1 MGGDKQIQLQGNSLQ
16 IPADAA
22 KRLAE
27 SGKPLRLVFSTGRF
41 LALAAGDPLFPEG
54 KDGVPVLAGNLAR
67 IPPPDL
73 FSFLTMTQKSGLLRF
88 FTPQGD
94 RSAYFLRGEIV
105 FASSSAEQDRL
116 GNFLYRRGLIEKK
129 QLREIEK
136 ELKPGMRFG
145 KAFVDKGYLDPKALW
160 EAVRAQVEE
169 VVYALFSL
177 HDGDFVFIEG
187 DSLLPEDLAGLSL
200 SSQSLLMEGIRR
212 SDESAMIAEVIP
224 SDEAVPRRRENV
236 PQTNLEESERK
247 MLEFVDGTR
256 DVRQIVRAS
265 KRGEFDVKRAL
276 YDLSKAKIIDIQLP
290 GQPGGG
296 KDAKTRMTDAIADYN
311 KIFAQIYRDLKLH
324 AKTIDVD
331 KSLAAFF
338 ADLTGSR
345 FAGVF
350 REISV
355 GADGTLDAPAVL
367 ANAEKLGQGGEGT
380 ALAIAGLGE
389 LLNYELLVD
398 ALSEF
403 LNFEIFT
410 VRKSCED
417 AQATAIIKKIRQI
430 QSGQL
435 S

>member
-1 MGGDKQIQLQGNSLQ
+1 MGGDKQVPLQGNALQ
-16 IPADAA
+16 LPADVA

-27 SGKPLRLVFSTGRF
+27 SGKPLRLVFSTGRL
-41 LALAAGDPLFPEG
+41 LALAAGDLLFPEG
-54 KDGVPVLAGNLAR
+54 KQGVPVLAGSLGR

-94 RSAYFLRGEIV
+94 RSAYFQRGEIV

-136 ELKPGMRFG
+136 EFKPGMRFG

-169 VVYALFSL
+169 VVYGLFSL
-177 HDGDFVFIEG
+177 QEGDFVFVEG

-224 SDEAVPRRRENV
+224 TDEAVPHRRENA
-236 PQTNLEESERK
+236 PQTDLEDFERK
-247 MLEFVDGTR
+247 VLELVDGVR

-265 KRGEFDVKRAL
+265 RRGEFDVKRAL
-276 YDLSKAKIIDIQLP
+276 YDLSKTQIIDIRLP
-290 GQPGGG
+290 DRPAAG
-296 KDAKTRMTDAIADYN
+296 KDAKARMKDAIADYN
-311 KIFAQIYRDLKLH
+311 KIFAQLYRDLKLH

-350 REISV
+350 RGISV
-355 GADGTLDAPAVL
+355 GAEGTLDAQAMF
-367 ANAEKLGQGGEGT
+367 ANVEKLGQGGEGT

-398 ALSEF
+398 ALNEF

-410 VRKSCED
+410 VRNACED
-417 AQATAIIKKIRQI
+417 TQATAIIKKIRRI